1 MRLLSL
7 LFVPFVVLASVA
19 ASEEKD
25 PAARFQIVVQRMVDA
40 VNRKDYT
47 GARQDFNGDM
57 QKGLPAEKSEA
68 LFKSLTAQCGRIEKL
83 DPPQLVGKDRAVL
96 VAHLERAIVEI
107 RVVLDK
113 DDRIVGLWI
122 GPHVPPIPVP
132 EKHVTALR
140 LPLEGRWKVM
150 AGGDTEELN
159 HHHSCPGQQF
169 ALDFVGVNKDGKT
182 HEGAGDE
189 NEDYVGFGRKVLAP
203 ADGVVTDVIQGVRD
217 NAPHS
222 MNSISALG
230 NAVVI
235 RHREHE
241 FSVLAH
247 FMNGTIRVKVGDR
260 VARGDV
266 LGLCGNSGNSS
277 GPHVH
282 YHLQNT
288 PIFQDATG
296 VKCFFD
302 EVDVIHDGKADR
314 EKHYSPVRD
323 DIVEPPS
330 SAVQ

>member
-7 LFVPFVVLASVA
+7 LFVPLVVLVSVA
-19 ASEEKD
+19 VSAEKD
-25 PAARFQIVVQRMVDA
+25 PAARFQVVVQRMVDA
-40 VNRKDYT
+40 INRKDYAR
-47 GARQDFNGDM
+47 ARQDFNEDVR
-57 QKGLPAEKSEA
+57 KNLPAEKTEA
-68 LFKSLTAQCGRIEKL
+68 LFKSMTMQCGRIEKL
-83 DPPQLVGKDRAVL
+83 DPPQLAAEDRAVV
-96 VAHLERAIVEI
+96 VAHFERATLDI

-113 DDRIVGLWI
+113 DDKIAGLWFAT
-122 GPHVPPIPVP
+122 HTPPIPAP
-132 EKHVTALR
+132 EKHVTVLR
-140 LPLEGRWKVM
+140 LPFEGRWKVM

-159 HHHSCPGQQF
+159 HHNGCPGQQF
-169 ALDFVGVNKDGKT
+169 AFDFVGVDKDGKT

-217 NAPHS
+217 NAPRS
-222 MNSISALG
+222 MNPISALG

-247 FMNGTIRVKVGDR
+247 FMNGTIHVKVGDR

-296 VKCFFD
+296 IKCFFD
-302 EVDVIHDGKADR
+302 EVDVIRDGKPHR
-314 EKHYSPVRD
+314 ETHHSPVRD
-323 DIVEPPS
+323 DILETPS
-330 SAVQ
+330 SAAK